1 MNTTLPA
8 LDWAIN
14 LLIVQALMG
23 AFDTL
28 YHHELTQG
36 LPHSPRAR
44 RAVHPR
50 HPRRAVRRAV
60 CVDG

>member
-44 RAVHPR
+44 RELSIHAI
-50 HPRRAVRRAV
+50 RAVLYGVLFA
-60 CVDG
+60 